1 MEEIW
6 EKVSRLYRMNSKY
19 EIICEVNIDD
29 GYEVSTKGNLCVLG
43 KLRRGSVDR
52 NGYICDFLR
61 GRDGNFYRFKR
72 HQIVMQT
79 FKMDEYFP
87 GYTIDHIVRS
97 SVLDN
102 SLNNL
107 RWASIS
113 TQVEN
118 RENKAY
124 KYKKVICEN
133 DGKIFCSCQEAEKWY
148 GIPKNMLSR
157 VARGER
163 KTVHDLSFK
172 YL

>member
-1 MEEIW
+1 M
-6 EKVSRLYRMNSKY
+6 SSKY
-19 EIICEVNIDD
+19 EIISKIDISD
-29 GYEVSTKGNLCVLG
+29 GYEISTNGRMKAMG
-43 KLRRGSVDR
+43 KLRKGSIDK
-52 NGYICDFLR
+52 NGYVCDFLK
-61 GRDGNFYRFKR
+61 GKDGNFYRFKR

-79 FKMDEYFP
+79 FKMNEYVP

-97 SVLDN
+97 EILDN
-102 SLNNL
+102 SLDNL

-113 TQVEN
+113 TQVKN
-118 RENKAY
+118 RENKTY

-133 DGKIFCSCQEAEKWY
+133 DGNIFPSCQEAEKWY

-163 KTVHDLSFK
+163 KTVHNLSFK